1 MSPKKIISFFRKHTL
16 LKITSLNS
24 LVIGIRLIISV
35 FIQNLLAETIG
46 AAGLAKVGQ
55 IRNLLGILS
64 SVSALGV
71 FNGVV
76 KYTSELKD
84 DTSQLQKM
92 FSTAFV
98 FICIGSIGS
107 AVILFGFSESI
118 SKYLFNTIIYAY
130 IIKIIAFVV
139 PTIAINRV
147 FSGVLNGLTA
157 YKKYAKIEL
166 LSYGLS
172 SLLLVSFLLKSNLE
186 GVLMA
191 IAITPVLQLLVI
203 VLVFGKTLKAYMRYQ
218 GLKLNKHFAKALL
231 VFTVMSLVSTVLLN
245 YIEIDIRS
253 QISTKINEEE
263 AGYWTAMLFV
273 SKNYMVFSSGL
284 FTLYVIPQFAN
295 IFNGG
300 VFKSKV
306 LYIYKTLLPLF
317 GLGMLLIFLFR
328 NLIINMVYPGFESME
343 TLFKWQLLGDFI
355 KLAALVLAHQFL
367 AKKMLVS
374 FVVTELVS
382 LALFYFLS
390 MFLVDEYG
398 TEGVVMAHFFRYIV
412 YFFIVLLAVGYYFKK
427 QKN

>member
-1 MSPKKIISFFRKHTL
+1 MSSKKITSFFRKHTL

-24 LVIGIRLIISV
+24 LVIGIRLIVSV

-55 IRNLLGILS
+55 IRNLLGMLT
-64 SVSALGV
+64 SVSSLGV

-76 KYTSELKD
+76 KYTSQLKED
-84 DTSQLQKM
+84 KSQLQRM

-98 FICIGSIGS
+98 FIGIGSFCS
-107 AVILFGFSESI
+107 ALVLFVFSESI
-118 SKYLFNTIIYAY
+118 SKYLFNSIIYAY
-130 IIKIIAFVV
+130 VIKIMAFIVPAIAM
-139 PTIAINRV
+139 NRV

-172 SLLLVSFLLKSNLE
+172 SLLLVSCLLEFNLE
-186 GVLMA
+186 GVLVA

-203 VLVFGKTLKAYMRYQ
+203 VMVFGKTLKSYMRYQ
-218 GLKLNKHFAKALL
+218 GLKLNKQFAKALL

-245 YIEIDIRS
+245 YVEIDLRS
-253 QISTKINEEE
+253 QISSKINEEE
-263 AGYWTAMLFV
+263 AGYWTAMLFL

-284 FTLYVIPQFAN
+284 FTLYVIPQFSS
-295 IFNGG
+295 IFEGG
-300 VFKSKV
+300 AFKNKV

-317 GLGMLLIFLFR
+317 GVGMLLIFLFR
-328 NLIINMVYPGFESME
+328 DFIINMVYPGFEPME

-374 FVVTELVS
+374 YVITELMS
-382 LALFYFLS
+382 LSLFYFLS
-390 MFLVDEYG
+390 MFLVDAYG
-398 TEGVVMAHFFRYIV
+398 TEGVVMAHFFRYV
-412 YFFIVLLAVGYYFKK
+412 AYFFIVLLAIWYYFKR

>member
-1 MSPKKIISFFRKHTL
+1 MSSKKITSFFRKHTL

-24 LVIGIRLIISV
+24 LVIGIRLIVSV

-55 IRNLLGILS
+55 IRNLLGMLT
-64 SVSALGV
+64 SVSSLGV

-76 KYTSELKD
+76 KYTSQLKED
-84 DTSQLQKM
+84 KSQLQRM

-98 FICIGSIGS
+98 FIGIGSFCS
-107 AVILFGFSESI
+107 ALVLFVFSESI
-118 SKYLFNTIIYAY
+118 SKYLFNSIIYAY
-130 IIKIIAFVV
+130 VIKIMAFIVPAIAM
-139 PTIAINRV
+139 NRV

-172 SLLLVSFLLKSNLE
+172 SLLLVSCLLEFNLE
-186 GVLMA
+186 GVLVA

-203 VLVFGKTLKAYMRYQ
+203 VMVFGKTLKSYMRYQ
-218 GLKLNKHFAKALL
+218 GLKLNKQFAKALL

-245 YIEIDIRS
+245 YVEIDLRS
-253 QISTKINEEE
+253 QISSKINEEE
-263 AGYWTAMLFV
+263 AGYWTAMLFL

-284 FTLYVIPQFAN
+284 FTLYVIPQFSS
-295 IFNGG
+295 IFEGG
-300 VFKSKV
+300 AFKNKV

-317 GLGMLLIFLFR
+317 GVGMLLIFLFR
-328 NLIINMVYPGFESME
+328 DFIINMVYPGFEPME

-374 FVVTELVS
+374 YVITELMS
-382 LALFYFLS
+382 LSLFYFLS
-390 MFLVDEYG
+390 MFLVDVYG
-398 TEGVVMAHFFRYIV
+398 TEGVVMAHFFRYV
-412 YFFIVLLAVGYYFKK
+412 AYFFIVLLAIWYYFKR